1 MLYTHYQQRD
11 TFHIFCQKIIPEKL
25 KKPQTTRTLKKPLMG
40 LNDKLDPAEIMSID
54 EFDCYLRQIQNIL
67 F

>member
-1 MLYTHYQQRD
+1 M
-11 TFHIFCQKIIPEKL
+11 FHIFCQKIVSETL
-25 KKPQTTRTLKKPLMG
+25 KKPQTTHTLKKPLMG
-40 LNDKLDPAEIMSID
+40 LNDEPDPTEIMSID